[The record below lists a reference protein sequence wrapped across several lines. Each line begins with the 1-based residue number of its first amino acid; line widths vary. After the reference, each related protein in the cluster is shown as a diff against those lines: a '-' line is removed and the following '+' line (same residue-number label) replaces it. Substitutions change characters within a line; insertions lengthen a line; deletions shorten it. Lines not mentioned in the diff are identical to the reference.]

1 MRKLLCKTLFLLM
14 GGLLCGTSAFA
25 GDEVDLGNGT
35 SRLGAEDN
43 TTGWWSQFTD
53 FVEIAP
59 NKTLTYTFKNY
70 SSKANNWNN
79 WAVNIVAE
87 SGYEYLIMRADCFG
101 WSNANFDAMNT
112 GDAAGNDNTWFTCN
126 WNNYDW
132 GNFIANLDGAT
143 VVMTIKRN
151 DASLILIEDVTT
163 ADGTQKFRHYF
174 EMDVPASVDE
184 ILQARLTV
192 DNAHLIIN
200 NEVPVVDS
208 DPLPT
213 ATGTQVGRSDL
224 ATPWWTAFSDY
235 YTVQPNETGKVHF
248 KNYSC
253 KVGNWNNWLLGVTTD
268 ADRGG
273 DGYEEYVIL
282 RSDNWG
288 WGTKW
293 DAENITNDYD
303 WASFKDELDGADVTL
318 TVKREGGTVTIVA
331 KQIAATDGT
340 TVRTETYTFT
350 DDAIAENNIRVFLST
365 EGGMIDLL
373 SANVGIETTIG
384 DKDWSTFS
392 CADYGL
398 DFANA
403 DDGLSAYAITGH
415 DGKKITRTAVTGA
428 VEKNTGLLLN
438 GEAGKTYFIPVATT
452 GSAVSGNLL
461 VPGTGSA
468 VTRATGKTYYV
479 LTNEDGVANFKKL
492 VTDDVVIPVGKAY
505 LRFDEVVEAREIAID
520 GEFTGINEIKA
531 SDMKNAEWY
540 DLQGRRVANP
550 VKGLYIV
557 NGKKVILK

>member
-43 TTGWWSQFTD
+43 TTGWWTQFTD

-79 WAVNIVAE
+79 WALEICEKV
-87 SGYEYLIMRADCFG
+87 SGYEYLLMRADCFG
-101 WSNANFDAMNT
+101 LTNGEWEGRNT
-112 GDAAGNDNTWFTCN
+112 NDNSTGWFLFNSNT
-126 WNNYDW
+126 YDW
-132 GNFIANLDGAT
+132 DNFKENIDGAT
-143 VVMTIKRN
+143 VVMTIKRK
-151 DASLILIEDVTT
+151 DAALILIEDVTT
-163 ADGTQKFRHYF
+163 ADGTKKFRHF
-174 EMDVPASVDE
+174 FAMDCPMAVDE
-184 ILQARLTV
+184 TLKARLTV
-192 DNAHLIIN
+192 DNAHIIIN
-200 NEVPVVDS
+200 NEVPVVDTEV
-208 DPLPT
+208 LT
-213 ATGTQVGRSDL
+213 ATGTQIGRADL
-224 ATPWWTAFSDY
+224 ATTWFTAFSDY
-235 YTVQPNETGKVHF
+235 YTIGKNQMAKFHF

-253 KVGNWNNWLLGVTTD
+253 KGAVFYNWLLFVTTD

-273 DGYEEYVIL
+273 DGYKEYVAL
-282 RSDNWG
+282 RADNYG
-288 WGTKW
+288 WGENYDVANLTSDYNW
-293 DAENITNDYD
+293 DT
-303 WASFKDELDGADVTL
+303 FMDEMDGADVTM

-384 DKDWSTFS
+384 AKDWSTFS

-403 DDGLSAYAITGH
+403 DEGLTAYAITGH

-452 GSAVSGNLL
+452 GSAVSKNLL

-479 LTNEDGVANFKKL
+479 LTNEDGIANFKKL

>member
-1 MRKLLCKTLFLLM
+1 M
-14 GGLLCGTSAFA
+14 GGLLCGSSAFA

-43 TTGWWSQFTD
+43 TTAWWTQFTD

-70 SSKANNWNN
+70 SSKTDNWNN
-79 WAVNIVAE
+79 WAVEICEKV
-87 SGYEYLIMRADCFG
+87 SGYEYLLMRADCFG
-101 WSNANFDAMNT
+101 LTNGEWEGRNT
-112 GDAAGNDNTWFTCN
+112 NDNSTDWFYGN
-126 WNNYDW
+126 LNNYDW
-132 GNFIANLDGAT
+132 DNFKDNIDGAT

-163 ADGTQKFRHYF
+163 ADGTKNFRHYF
-174 EMDVPASVDE
+174 AMPCPATAVKE
-184 ILQARLTV
+184 TLKARLTV

-213 ATGTQVGRSDL
+213 ATGTQIGL
-224 ATPWWTAFSDY
+224 PELTTPWWTAFSDY
-235 YTVQPNETGKVHF
+235 YTIGMNQMAKIHF

-253 KVGNWNNWLLGVTTD
+253 KMGNWNNWLLFVTTD
-268 ADRGG
+268 ADRGA
-273 DGYEEYVIL
+273 DDYSEYLVL
-282 RSDNWG
+282 RSDHYG
-288 WGTKW
+288 WGDKY
-293 DAENITNDYD
+293 DAANLTSNYD
-303 WASFKDELDGADVTL
+303 WDTFKDEMDGADVTM
-318 TVKREGGTVTIVA
+318 TVKREGGKVTIVA
-331 KQIAATDGT
+331 EQIAATDGT

-350 DDAIAENNIRVFLST
+350 DDAIAEDNIRVFLTT

-403 DDGLSAYAITGH
+403 DEGLSAYAITGH

-452 GSAVSGNLL
+452 GSAVSDNLL

-479 LTNEDGVANFKKL
+479 LSNEDGIANFKKL
-492 VTDDVVIPVGKAY
+492 VSDDVVIPVGKAY
-505 LRFDEVVEAREIAID
+505 LRFDEVIEARAISID
-520 GEFTGINEIKA
+520 GEFTGISEIKA
-531 SDMKNAEWY
+531 SDLKNAEWY